1 MASLEFF
8 KTTFCP
14 KIDENWKGM
23 LTTPRSQA
31 IWNSIKNMNDQALAK
46 ALGKI
51 LRETRFPGVDEI
63 IATCSNENSFFQ
75 KRELE
80 RQAAEHSCTH
90 CSSGIRVVN
99 NVSYT
104 CNICSLGKSLYPS
117 WPVYAGQT
125 ESSKKVYIDGEYEV
139 REEGNYI
146 FRNKPGSKSIR
157 DCSFRIKTSEP
168 VKVNKPNN
176 VHQLKRYGDDF

>member
-1 MASLEFF
+1 MASLNYF
-8 KTTFCP
+8 KSVFCP
-14 KIDENWKGM
+14 KIDENWPKM
-23 LTTPRSQA
+23 MTEPRSQA
-31 IWNSIKNMNDQALAK
+31 IWNAIKNMHDDALAK
-46 ALGKI
+46 ALNMI

-63 IATCSNENSFFQ
+63 ITACSNENAFFKKKELQ
-75 KRELE
+75 K
-80 RQAAEHSCTH
+80 QYQEHQCTQ

-104 CNICSLGKSLYPS
+104 CNACSLGKSLYPT

-125 ESSKKVYIDGEYEV
+125 EGSKKVYFEDEYEV

-146 FRNKPGSKSIR
+146 FRNKIGSKSIR
-157 DCSFRIKTSEP
+157 DCSFRLKTSEP
-168 VKVNKPNN
+168 VKANKPNN